1 LFLVGEQALSFIY
14 ERGQFTAED
23 THNTYIALIFYL
35 PMIVTQGLQYI
46 VSKSMYARG
55 KTAIIFRI
63 SVTTIAL
70 NAFLNWLLL
79 KPFGYPGLA
88 LSSAFVS
95 VYYLIASGFVVYKD
109 FDRSEAFKLLNLV
122 VRVIIP
128 TLIMAVPLYL
138 LQKFTPITE
147 LYSLTQLIILIPLG
161 VILYVA
167 GIYIFYRE
175 GFNQLLSVLRKK
187 KKARA

>member
-1 LFLVGEQALSFIY
+1 
-14 ERGQFTAED
+14 
-23 THNTYIALIFYL
+23 
-35 PMIVTQGLQYI
+35 
-46 VSKSMYARG
+46 
-55 KTAIIFRI
+55 
-63 SVTTIAL
+63 L

-95 VYYLIASGFVVYKD
+95 VYYLTASGFVVYKD

-187 KKARA
+187 KKARV